1 MLQEHVGVV
10 ISALAKGVLRIAD
23 IGERIT
29 RKKMLKTF
37 EYPLQYPKGSHSTIL
52 YGMRS
57 LKVNNLEAVADL
69 EHADI
74 HSILYMGCS
83 IR

>member
-1 MLQEHVGVV
+1 MLQEHVGAV

-23 IGERIT
+23 IGERTI
-29 RKKMLKTF
+29 RKKMLKTV
-37 EYPLQYPKGSHSTIL
+37 EYQLQYPKDSHSAIL
-52 YGMRS
+52 YRMRS
-57 LKVNNLEAVADL
+57 LKMNNLEAVADL

-74 HSILYMGCS
+74 HSILYMRCG